1 MSSHKGEFYFC
12 EICGVEVEVKNG
24 GDGSLKCC
32 GQAMKSKKPYI
43 VRKEQIIWKT
53 KK

>member
-12 EICGVEVEVKNG
+12 EICGVEVEVEVKNG

-32 GQAMKSKKPYI
+32 GQAMESKKP
-43 VRKEQIIWKT
+43 
-53 KK
+53 

>member
-24 GDGSLKCC
+24 GDGSLECC
-32 GQAMKSKKPYI
+32 GQAMKSKKP
-43 VRKEQIIWKT
+43 
-53 KK
+53 